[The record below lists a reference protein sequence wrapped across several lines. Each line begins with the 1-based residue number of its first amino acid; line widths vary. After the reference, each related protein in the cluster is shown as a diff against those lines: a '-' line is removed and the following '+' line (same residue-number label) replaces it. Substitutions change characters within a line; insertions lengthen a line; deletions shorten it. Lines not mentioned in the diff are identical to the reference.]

1 MRIVGRL
8 RAECEVCTVI
18 LIALL
23 AIVRKLM
30 IVDLTETD
38 AQQIFALAAVILA
51 LGGVFW
57 MVRDQDR
64 RDRVSDTRRTQS

>member
-1 MRIVGRL
+1 MG
-8 RAECEVCTVI
+8 TVI